1 MQAIKHE
8 TYEAYVAYNT
18 ARGYGYIPE
27 NLYNALK
34 EQDVNTF
41 NQFYNDMMWTATEP
55 ENKNEDGSVNW
66 NFVDSDMFM
75 KWGVLLDGELYTE
88 YFDKAADIMEG
99 KF

>member
-1 MQAIKHE
+1 
-8 TYEAYVAYNT
+8 
-18 ARGYGYIPE
+18 
-27 NLYNALK
+27 
-34 EQDVNTF
+34 
-41 NQFYNDMMWTATEP
+41 MMWSATEP